1 MIFMKCMTVAEF
13 DEKHEVLIRALLDN
27 RLDAIKYVEEYNKL
41 IEEFQKNRDDGLTYP
56 REFI

>member
-1 MIFMKCMTVAEF
+1 MTVAEF
-13 DEKHEVLIRALLDN
+13 DEKHEILIRKLLNNDLGPN
-27 RLDAIKYVEEYNKL
+27 EYVDEYNKL

>member
-1 MIFMKCMTVAEF
+1 MKCMTVAEF
-13 DEKHEVLIRALLDN
+13 DEKHEVLIRDLLDN

>member
-1 MIFMKCMTVAEF
+1 MKCMTVAEF
-13 DEKHEVLIRALLDN
+13 DEKHEVLIRDLLDN
-27 RLDAIKYVEEYNKL
+27 RLDAIKYVEKYNKL